1 MKNIIF
7 ISLFPALS
15 ILGASFPEK
24 LSSAKEKELIEKYSK
39 GDMDAKNKLIEHN
52 LRLVA
57 HICKKYSSS
66 GMDNEDLISI
76 GTIGLIKGLSSYNPQ
91 KGTRLATYTA
101 RCIENAILIKCPP
114 NYFKLKSSH
123 KSDARGFLLNFISVI
138 NIYFFYVVIFAQT
151 HKNIAHAFLLVNA
164 AEFKVYLHAFRFAV
178 I

>member
-7 ISLFPALS
+7 IPLCPALF

-24 LSSAKEKELIEKYSK
+24 LSSEEEKELIEKYSA
-39 GDMDAKNKLIEHN
+39 GDTDAKNRLIEHN

-101 RCIENAILIKCPP
+101 RCIENAMLIKCPP
-114 NYFKLKSSH
+114 NYP
-123 KSDARGFLLNFISVI
+123 
-138 NIYFFYVVIFAQT
+138 
-151 HKNIAHAFLLVNA
+151 
-164 AEFKVYLHAFRFAV
+164 
-178 I
+178 